1 MKKTVLLKISGEAL
15 LGQKDYGIDNN
26 VVDRIAL
33 EMKEAG
39 GDTQIAVVVGGG
51 NIFRGMQLSNKT
63 GMVRA
68 TADSMGM
75 LATIMNAIALKDRFM
90 AAGTPTQILSSF
102 NIEGMIEG
110 FESDKAIR
118 ILERGNVD
126 FILYDLGV
134 SMFHFKKAE
143 RGFSFNENNKLDMR
157 LGINK
162 INAYEVINKYE
173 KKDLERIFKEYG
185 EIKNYSKLAEIIIK
199 ERNKKNIET
208 AKELENII
216 FHNSD
221 KSKKYGKINPAT
233 LIFQAIRIE
242 VNDELNILKKSIEN
256 IKNILKKY
264 GVVVIISYHSL
275 EDRIVKRFF
284 KDNEKTKNKDGI
296 FKLLNSKVLKPTN
309 EEIKLNIAS
318 RSAKLRAAQLL

>member
-1 MKKTVLLKISGEAL
+1 MESQIIHKPVMIKEVLSFIPENSN
-15 LGQKDYGIDNN
+15 I
-26 VVDRIAL
+26 VVDATLGEGGHTKAMLDLNLEVHSFERDKNILEIA
-33 EMKEAG
+33 KK
-39 GDTQIAVVVGGG
+39 
-51 NIFRGMQLSNKT
+51 RLSNYKKFYYYNNIYDK
-63 GMVRA
+63 MI
-68 TADSMGM
+68 DS
-75 LATIMNAIALKDRFM
+75 LPK
-90 AAGTPTQILSSF
+90 
-102 NIEGMIEG
+102 NII
-110 FESDKAIR
+110 
-118 ILERGNVD
+118 GNVD

-199 ERNKKNIET
+199 ERKKKNIET

-233 LIFQAIRIE
+233 LIFQAVRIE

>member
-1 MKKTVLLKISGEAL
+1 MDNMESQIIHKPVMIKEVLSFIPENSN
-15 LGQKDYGIDNN
+15 I
-26 VVDRIAL
+26 VVDATLGEGGHTKAMLDLNL
-33 EMKEAG
+33 E
-39 GDTQIAVVVGGG
+39 VY
-51 NIFRGMQLSNKT
+51 
-63 GMVRA
+63 
-68 TADSMGM
+68 
-75 LATIMNAIALKDRFM
+75 
-90 AAGTPTQILSSF
+90 
-102 NIEGMIEG
+102 G
-110 FESDKAIR
+110 FERDKN
-118 ILERGNVD
+118 ILEIAKKRLADYKKFYYYNNTYDKMIDSLPKNIIGNVD

>member
-1 MKKTVLLKISGEAL
+1 MIKKPIIL
-15 LGQKDYGIDNN
+15 QMDNMESQIIHKPVMIKEILSFIPEN
-26 VVDRIAL
+26 SNIVVDATLGEGGHTKAMLDLNLEVYGFERDKNILEIA
-33 EMKEAG
+33 KK
-39 GDTQIAVVVGGG
+39 
-51 NIFRGMQLSNKT
+51 RLSNYKKFYYYNNT
-63 GMVRA
+63 YDKMI
-68 TADSMGM
+68 DS
-75 LATIMNAIALKDRFM
+75 LPK
-90 AAGTPTQILSSF
+90 
-102 NIEGMIEG
+102 NII
-110 FESDKAIR
+110 
-118 ILERGNVD
+118 GNVD

>member
-1 MKKTVLLKISGEAL
+1 MIKKPIILQMDNMESQIIHKPVMIKEVLSFIPENSN
-15 LGQKDYGIDNN
+15 I
-26 VVDRIAL
+26 VVDATLGEGGHTKAMLDLNL
-33 EMKEAG
+33 E
-39 GDTQIAVVVGGG
+39 VH
-51 NIFRGMQLSNKT
+51 
-63 GMVRA
+63 
-68 TADSMGM
+68 
-75 LATIMNAIALKDRFM
+75 
-90 AAGTPTQILSSF
+90 
-102 NIEGMIEG
+102 G
-110 FESDKAIR
+110 FERDKN
-118 ILERGNVD
+118 ILEIAKKRLADYKKFYYYNNTYDKMIDSLPKNIIGNVD

>member
-1 MKKTVLLKISGEAL
+1 MESQIIHKPVMIKEVLSFIPENSN
-15 LGQKDYGIDNN
+15 I
-26 VVDRIAL
+26 VVDATLGEGGHTKAMLDLNLEVHSFERDKNILEIA
-33 EMKEAG
+33 KK
-39 GDTQIAVVVGGG
+39 
-51 NIFRGMQLSNKT
+51 RLSNYKKLYYYNNT
-63 GMVRA
+63 YDKMI
-68 TADSMGM
+68 DS
-75 LATIMNAIALKDRFM
+75 LPK
-90 AAGTPTQILSSF
+90 
-102 NIEGMIEG
+102 NII
-110 FESDKAIR
+110 
-118 ILERGNVD
+118 GNVD

-256 IKNILKKY
+256 ITNILKKY

-275 EDRIVKRFF
+275 EDRIIKRFF

>member
-1 MKKTVLLKISGEAL
+1 MIKKPIILQMDNMESQIIHKPVMIKEVLSFIPENSN
-15 LGQKDYGIDNN
+15 I
-26 VVDRIAL
+26 VVDSTLGEGGHTKAMLDLNL
-33 EMKEAG
+33 E
-39 GDTQIAVVVGGG
+39 VH
-51 NIFRGMQLSNKT
+51 
-63 GMVRA
+63 
-68 TADSMGM
+68 
-75 LATIMNAIALKDRFM
+75 
-90 AAGTPTQILSSF
+90 SF
-102 NIEGMIEG
+102 ER
-110 FESDKAIR
+110 DKN
-118 ILERGNVD
+118 ILEIAKKRLADYKKFYYYNNTYDKMIDSLPKNIIGNVD

-185 EIKNYSKLAEIIIK
+185 EIKNYSKLAEIIIR

>member
-1 MKKTVLLKISGEAL
+1 MLDL
-15 LGQKDYGIDNN
+15 N
-26 VVDRIAL
+26 L
-33 EMKEAG
+33 E
-39 GDTQIAVVVGGG
+39 VH
-51 NIFRGMQLSNKT
+51 
-63 GMVRA
+63 
-68 TADSMGM
+68 
-75 LATIMNAIALKDRFM
+75 
-90 AAGTPTQILSSF
+90 SF
-102 NIEGMIEG
+102 ER
-110 FESDKAIR
+110 DKN
-118 ILERGNVD
+118 ILEIAKKRLADYKKFYYYNNTYDKMIDLLPKNIIGNVD

-143 RGFSFNENNKLDMR
+143 KGFSFNENNKLDMR

-185 EIKNYSKLAEIIIK
+185 EIKNYSKLAEIIIR

>member
-1 MKKTVLLKISGEAL
+1 MNNMESQIIHKPVMIKEVLSFIPENSN
-15 LGQKDYGIDNN
+15 I
-26 VVDRIAL
+26 VVDATLGEGGHTKAMLDLNLEVHSFERDKNILEIA
-33 EMKEAG
+33 KK
-39 GDTQIAVVVGGG
+39 
-51 NIFRGMQLSNKT
+51 RLSNYKKFYYYNNT
-63 GMVRA
+63 YDKMI
-68 TADSMGM
+68 DS
-75 LATIMNAIALKDRFM
+75 LPK
-90 AAGTPTQILSSF
+90 
-102 NIEGMIEG
+102 NII
-110 FESDKAIR
+110 
-118 ILERGNVD
+118 GNVD

-233 LIFQAIRIE
+233 LIFQAVRIE

>member
-1 MKKTVLLKISGEAL
+1 MIKKPIILQMDNMESQIIHKPVMIKEVLSFIPENSN
-15 LGQKDYGIDNN
+15 I
-26 VVDRIAL
+26 VVDATLGEGGHTKAMLDLNL
-33 EMKEAG
+33 E
-39 GDTQIAVVVGGG
+39 VH
-51 NIFRGMQLSNKT
+51 
-63 GMVRA
+63 
-68 TADSMGM
+68 
-75 LATIMNAIALKDRFM
+75 
-90 AAGTPTQILSSF
+90 SF
-102 NIEGMIEG
+102 ER
-110 FESDKAIR
+110 DKN
-118 ILERGNVD
+118 ILEIAKKRLADYKKFYYYNNTYDKMIDSLPKNIIGNVD

-185 EIKNYSKLAEIIIK
+185 EIKNYSKLAEIIIR

>member
-1 MKKTVLLKISGEAL
+1 MIKKPIILQMDNMESQIIHKPVMIKEVLSFIPENSN
-15 LGQKDYGIDNN
+15 I
-26 VVDRIAL
+26 VVDATLGEGGHTKAMLDLNLEVHSFERDKNILEIA
-33 EMKEAG
+33 KK
-39 GDTQIAVVVGGG
+39 
-51 NIFRGMQLSNKT
+51 RLSNYKKFYYYNNT
-63 GMVRA
+63 YDKMI
-68 TADSMGM
+68 DS
-75 LATIMNAIALKDRFM
+75 LPK
-90 AAGTPTQILSSF
+90 
-102 NIEGMIEG
+102 NII
-110 FESDKAIR
+110 
-118 ILERGNVD
+118 GNVD

-173 KKDLERIFKEYG
+173 KKDLDRIFKEYG

>member
-1 MKKTVLLKISGEAL
+1 MIKKPIILQMDNMESQIIHKPVMIKEVLSFIPENSN
-15 LGQKDYGIDNN
+15 I
-26 VVDRIAL
+26 VVDATLGEGGHTKAMLDLNL
-33 EMKEAG
+33 E
-39 GDTQIAVVVGGG
+39 VH
-51 NIFRGMQLSNKT
+51 
-63 GMVRA
+63 
-68 TADSMGM
+68 
-75 LATIMNAIALKDRFM
+75 
-90 AAGTPTQILSSF
+90 SF
-102 NIEGMIEG
+102 ER
-110 FESDKAIR
+110 DKN
-118 ILERGNVD
+118 ILEIAKKRLANYKKFYYYNNTYDKMIDSLPKNIIGNVD

-284 KDNEKTKNKDGI
+284 KYNEKTKNKDGI

>member
-1 MKKTVLLKISGEAL
+1 MIKKPIILQMDNMESQIIHKPVMIKEVLSFIPENSNIVVDATLGEGGHTKAMLDLNLEVHSFERDKNILKIA
-15 LGQKDYGIDNN
+15 KK
-26 VVDRIAL
+26 R
-33 EMKEAG
+33 
-39 GDTQIAVVVGGG
+39 
-51 NIFRGMQLSNKT
+51 LSNYKKFYYYNNT
-63 GMVRA
+63 YDKMI
-68 TADSMGM
+68 DS
-75 LATIMNAIALKDRFM
+75 LPK
-90 AAGTPTQILSSF
+90 
-102 NIEGMIEG
+102 NII
-110 FESDKAIR
+110 
-118 ILERGNVD
+118 GNVD

-275 EDRIVKRFF
+275 EDRIIKRFF

>member
-1 MKKTVLLKISGEAL
+1 MIKKPIILQMDNMESQIIHKPVMIKEVLSFIS
-15 LGQKDYGIDNN
+15 KNSNI
-26 VVDRIAL
+26 VVDATLGEGGHTKAMLDLNL
-33 EMKEAG
+33 E
-39 GDTQIAVVVGGG
+39 VH
-51 NIFRGMQLSNKT
+51 
-63 GMVRA
+63 
-68 TADSMGM
+68 
-75 LATIMNAIALKDRFM
+75 
-90 AAGTPTQILSSF
+90 SF
-102 NIEGMIEG
+102 ER
-110 FESDKAIR
+110 DKN
-118 ILERGNVD
+118 ILEIAKKRLADYKKFYYYNNTYDKMIDSLPKNIIGNVD

>member
-1 MKKTVLLKISGEAL
+1 MIKKPIILQMDNMESQIIHKPVMIKEVLSFIPEKSNI
-15 LGQKDYGIDNN
+15 
-26 VVDRIAL
+26 VVDATLGEGGHTKAMLDLNLEVYGFERDKNILEIA
-33 EMKEAG
+33 KK
-39 GDTQIAVVVGGG
+39 
-51 NIFRGMQLSNKT
+51 RLSNYKKFYYYNNT
-63 GMVRA
+63 YDKMI
-68 TADSMGM
+68 DS
-75 LATIMNAIALKDRFM
+75 LPK
-90 AAGTPTQILSSF
+90 
-102 NIEGMIEG
+102 NII
-110 FESDKAIR
+110 
-118 ILERGNVD
+118 GNVD

-264 GVVVIISYHSL
+264 GIVVIISYHSL

>member
-1 MKKTVLLKISGEAL
+1 MIKKPIILQMDNMESQIIHKPVMIKEVLSFIPENSNIVVDATLGEGGHTKAMLDLNLEVHSFERDKNILKIA
-15 LGQKDYGIDNN
+15 KK
-26 VVDRIAL
+26 R
-33 EMKEAG
+33 
-39 GDTQIAVVVGGG
+39 
-51 NIFRGMQLSNKT
+51 LSNYKKFYYYNNT
-63 GMVRA
+63 YDKMI
-68 TADSMGM
+68 DS
-75 LATIMNAIALKDRFM
+75 LPK
-90 AAGTPTQILSSF
+90 
-102 NIEGMIEG
+102 NII
-110 FESDKAIR
+110 
-118 ILERGNVD
+118 GNVD

-185 EIKNYSKLAEIIIK
+185 EIKNYSKLAEIIIE

-221 KSKKYGKINPAT
+221 KSKKYGKINPST

>member
-1 MKKTVLLKISGEAL
+1 MDNMESQIIHKPVMIKEVLSFIPENSN
-15 LGQKDYGIDNN
+15 I
-26 VVDRIAL
+26 VVDATLGEGGHTKAMLDLNLEVYGFERDKNILEIA
-33 EMKEAG
+33 KK
-39 GDTQIAVVVGGG
+39 
-51 NIFRGMQLSNKT
+51 RLSNYKKFYYYNNT
-63 GMVRA
+63 YDKMI
-68 TADSMGM
+68 DS
-75 LATIMNAIALKDRFM
+75 LPK
-90 AAGTPTQILSSF
+90 
-102 NIEGMIEG
+102 NII
-110 FESDKAIR
+110 
-118 ILERGNVD
+118 GNVD

-264 GVVVIISYHSL
+264 GIVVIISYHSL
-275 EDRIVKRFF
+275 EDRIIKRFF

>member
-1 MKKTVLLKISGEAL
+1 MIKKPIILQMDNMESQIIHKPVMIKEVLSFIHENSN
-15 LGQKDYGIDNN
+15 I
-26 VVDRIAL
+26 VVDATLGEGGHTKAMLDLNL
-33 EMKEAG
+33 E
-39 GDTQIAVVVGGG
+39 VH
-51 NIFRGMQLSNKT
+51 
-63 GMVRA
+63 
-68 TADSMGM
+68 
-75 LATIMNAIALKDRFM
+75 
-90 AAGTPTQILSSF
+90 SF
-102 NIEGMIEG
+102 ER
-110 FESDKAIR
+110 DKN
-118 ILERGNVD
+118 ILEIAKKRLSDYKKFYYYNNTYDKMIDSLPKNIIGNVD

-284 KDNEKTKNKDGI
+284 KNNEKTKNKEGI

-309 EEIKLNIAS
+309 EEINLNIAS

>member
-1 MKKTVLLKISGEAL
+1 MDNMESQIIHKPVMSKEVLSFIPENSN
-15 LGQKDYGIDNN
+15 I
-26 VVDRIAL
+26 VVDATLGEGGHTKAMLDLNL
-33 EMKEAG
+33 E
-39 GDTQIAVVVGGG
+39 VH
-51 NIFRGMQLSNKT
+51 
-63 GMVRA
+63 
-68 TADSMGM
+68 
-75 LATIMNAIALKDRFM
+75 
-90 AAGTPTQILSSF
+90 SF
-102 NIEGMIEG
+102 ER
-110 FESDKAIR
+110 DKN
-118 ILERGNVD
+118 ILEIAKKRLADYKKFYYYNNTYDKMIDSLPKNIIGNVD

-264 GVVVIISYHSL
+264 GVIVIISYHSL
-275 EDRIVKRFF
+275 EDRIIKRFF

>member
-1 MKKTVLLKISGEAL
+1 MIKKPIILQMDNMESQIIHKPVMIKEVLSFIPENSN
-15 LGQKDYGIDNN
+15 I
-26 VVDRIAL
+26 VVDATLGEGGHTKAMLDLNL
-33 EMKEAG
+33 E
-39 GDTQIAVVVGGG
+39 VH
-51 NIFRGMQLSNKT
+51 
-63 GMVRA
+63 
-68 TADSMGM
+68 
-75 LATIMNAIALKDRFM
+75 
-90 AAGTPTQILSSF
+90 SF
-102 NIEGMIEG
+102 ER
-110 FESDKAIR
+110 DKN
-118 ILERGNVD
+118 ILEIAKKRLADYKKFYYYNNTYDKMIDSLPKNIIGNVD

-221 KSKKYGKINPAT
+221 KSKKYGKINSAT

-264 GVVVIISYHSL
+264 GIVVIISYHSL

>member
-1 MKKTVLLKISGEAL
+1 MIKKPIILQMDNMESQIIHKPVMIKEVLSFIPENSN
-15 LGQKDYGIDNN
+15 I
-26 VVDRIAL
+26 VVDATLGEGGHTKAMLDLNL
-33 EMKEAG
+33 E
-39 GDTQIAVVVGGG
+39 VH
-51 NIFRGMQLSNKT
+51 
-63 GMVRA
+63 
-68 TADSMGM
+68 
-75 LATIMNAIALKDRFM
+75 
-90 AAGTPTQILSSF
+90 SF
-102 NIEGMIEG
+102 ER
-110 FESDKAIR
+110 DKN
-118 ILERGNVD
+118 ILEIAKKRLSDYKKFYYYNNTYDKMIDSLPKNIIGNVD

-199 ERNKKNIET
+199 ERKKKNIET

-284 KDNEKTKNKDGI
+284 KDNEKTKNKEGI

-309 EEIKLNIAS
+309 EEINLNIAS

>member
-1 MKKTVLLKISGEAL
+1 MIKKPIILQMDNMESQIIHKPVMIKEVLSFIPENSN
-15 LGQKDYGIDNN
+15 I
-26 VVDRIAL
+26 VVDSTLGEGGHTKAMLDLNLEVHSFERDKNILEIA
-33 EMKEAG
+33 KK
-39 GDTQIAVVVGGG
+39 
-51 NIFRGMQLSNKT
+51 RLSNYKKFYYYNNT
-63 GMVRA
+63 YDKMI
-68 TADSMGM
+68 DS
-75 LATIMNAIALKDRFM
+75 LPK
-90 AAGTPTQILSSF
+90 
-102 NIEGMIEG
+102 NII
-110 FESDKAIR
+110 
-118 ILERGNVD
+118 GNVD

-185 EIKNYSKLAEIIIK
+185 EIKNYSKLAEIIIR

-264 GVVVIISYHSL
+264 GVIVIISYHSL

>member
-1 MKKTVLLKISGEAL
+1 MDNMESQIIHKPVMIKEVLSFIPENSN
-15 LGQKDYGIDNN
+15 I
-26 VVDRIAL
+26 VVDATLGEGGHTKAMLDLNLEVHSFERDKNILEIAKKRL
-33 EMKEAG
+33 ANYKKFYYYNNTYDKMIDSLPKN
-39 GDTQIAVVVGGG
+39 IIG
-51 NIFRGMQLSNKT
+51 NI
-63 GMVRA
+63 
-68 TADSMGM
+68 
-75 LATIMNAIALKDRFM
+75 
-90 AAGTPTQILSSF
+90 
-102 NIEGMIEG
+102 
-110 FESDKAIR
+110 
-118 ILERGNVD
+118 D

-264 GVVVIISYHSL
+264 GIVVIISYHSL

>member
-1 MKKTVLLKISGEAL
+1 MNNIEDEIIHKPVMIKEVLSFIPENSN
-15 LGQKDYGIDNN
+15 I
-26 VVDRIAL
+26 VVDATLGEGGHTKAMLDLNL
-33 EMKEAG
+33 E
-39 GDTQIAVVVGGG
+39 VH
-51 NIFRGMQLSNKT
+51 
-63 GMVRA
+63 
-68 TADSMGM
+68 
-75 LATIMNAIALKDRFM
+75 
-90 AAGTPTQILSSF
+90 SF
-102 NIEGMIEG
+102 ER
-110 FESDKAIR
+110 DKN
-118 ILERGNVD
+118 ILEIAKKRLANYKNFYYYNNTYDKMIDSLSKNIIGNVD

-256 IKNILKKY
+256 INNILKKY

>member
-1 MKKTVLLKISGEAL
+1 MIKKPIILQMDNMESQIIHKPVMIKEVLSFIPENSN
-15 LGQKDYGIDNN
+15 I
-26 VVDRIAL
+26 VVDATLGEGGHTKAMLDLNL
-33 EMKEAG
+33 E
-39 GDTQIAVVVGGG
+39 VH
-51 NIFRGMQLSNKT
+51 
-63 GMVRA
+63 
-68 TADSMGM
+68 
-75 LATIMNAIALKDRFM
+75 
-90 AAGTPTQILSSF
+90 SF
-102 NIEGMIEG
+102 ER
-110 FESDKAIR
+110 DKN
-118 ILERGNVD
+118 ILEIAKKRLADYKKFYYYNNTYDKMIDSLPKNIIGNVD

-264 GVVVIISYHSL
+264 GVIVIISYHSL

-284 KDNEKTKNKDGI
+284 KDNEKTKNKEGI

>member
-1 MKKTVLLKISGEAL
+1 MIKKPIILQMDNMESQIIHKPVMIKEVLSFIPENSN
-15 LGQKDYGIDNN
+15 I
-26 VVDRIAL
+26 VVDATLGEGGHTKAMLDLNL
-33 EMKEAG
+33 E
-39 GDTQIAVVVGGG
+39 VH
-51 NIFRGMQLSNKT
+51 
-63 GMVRA
+63 
-68 TADSMGM
+68 
-75 LATIMNAIALKDRFM
+75 
-90 AAGTPTQILSSF
+90 SF
-102 NIEGMIEG
+102 ER
-110 FESDKAIR
+110 DKN
-118 ILERGNVD
+118 ILEIVKKRLADYKKFYYYNNTYDKMIDSLPKNIIGNVD

-264 GVVVIISYHSL
+264 GVIVIISYHSL

>member
-1 MKKTVLLKISGEAL
+1 MIKKPIILQMDNMESQIIHKPVMIKEVLSFIPENSN
-15 LGQKDYGIDNN
+15 I
-26 VVDRIAL
+26 VVDSTLGEGGHTKAMLDLNL
-33 EMKEAG
+33 E
-39 GDTQIAVVVGGG
+39 VY
-51 NIFRGMQLSNKT
+51 
-63 GMVRA
+63 
-68 TADSMGM
+68 
-75 LATIMNAIALKDRFM
+75 
-90 AAGTPTQILSSF
+90 
-102 NIEGMIEG
+102 G
-110 FESDKAIR
+110 FERDKN
-118 ILERGNVD
+118 ILEIAKKRLEDYKKFYYYNNTYDKMIDSLPKNIIGNVD

-264 GVVVIISYHSL
+264 GIVVIISYHSL

>member
-1 MKKTVLLKISGEAL
+1 MDNMESQIIHKPVMINEVLSFIPENSN
-15 LGQKDYGIDNN
+15 I
-26 VVDRIAL
+26 VVDATLGEGGHTKAMLDLNL
-33 EMKEAG
+33 E
-39 GDTQIAVVVGGG
+39 VY
-51 NIFRGMQLSNKT
+51 
-63 GMVRA
+63 
-68 TADSMGM
+68 
-75 LATIMNAIALKDRFM
+75 
-90 AAGTPTQILSSF
+90 
-102 NIEGMIEG
+102 G
-110 FESDKAIR
+110 FERDKN
-118 ILERGNVD
+118 ILEIAKKRLADYKKFYYYNNTYDKMIDSLPKNIIGNVD

-221 KSKKYGKINPAT
+221 KSKKYGKINPST

>member
-1 MKKTVLLKISGEAL
+1 MIKKPIILQMDNMESQIIHKPVMINEVLSFIPENSN
-15 LGQKDYGIDNN
+15 I
-26 VVDRIAL
+26 VVDATLGEGGHTKAMLDLNL
-33 EMKEAG
+33 E
-39 GDTQIAVVVGGG
+39 VY
-51 NIFRGMQLSNKT
+51 
-63 GMVRA
+63 
-68 TADSMGM
+68 
-75 LATIMNAIALKDRFM
+75 
-90 AAGTPTQILSSF
+90 
-102 NIEGMIEG
+102 G
-110 FESDKAIR
+110 FERYKN
-118 ILERGNVD
+118 ILEIAKKRLADYKKFYYYNNTYDKMIDSLPKNIIGNVD

-264 GVVVIISYHSL
+264 GVIVIISYHSL

>member
-1 MKKTVLLKISGEAL
+1 MNNIEDEIIHKPVMIKEVLSFIPENSN
-15 LGQKDYGIDNN
+15 I
-26 VVDRIAL
+26 VVDATLGEGGHTKAMLDLNL
-33 EMKEAG
+33 E
-39 GDTQIAVVVGGG
+39 VY
-51 NIFRGMQLSNKT
+51 
-63 GMVRA
+63 
-68 TADSMGM
+68 
-75 LATIMNAIALKDRFM
+75 
-90 AAGTPTQILSSF
+90 
-102 NIEGMIEG
+102 G
-110 FESDKAIR
+110 FERDKN
-118 ILERGNVD
+118 ILEIAKKRLADYKKFYYYNNTYDKMIDSLPKNIIGNVD

-199 ERNKKNIET
+199 EREKKNIET

-284 KDNEKTKNKDGI
+284 KDNEKTKNKEGI